1 MRNKSLL
8 LVDDDETSSQI
19 LKFILEDE
27 GYEVDLAATGEIA
40 MSKISSRRYDL
51 VLLDYIL
58 PDMKGRDVAAR
69 IKKVSP
75 APKIIL
81 LTGYAESEGE
91 PEDNSYDK
99 ILLKP
104 VPPQTIV
111 SVIAGILH

>member
-1 MRNKSLL
+1 MGNRSLL

-27 GYEVDLAATGEIA
+27 GYEVDLAVTGEIA
-40 MSKISSRRYDL
+40 VSKTSSQRYDL
-51 VLLDYIL
+51 VLLDYKL
-58 PDMKGRDVAAR
+58 PDMKGCDVAAR

-91 PEDNSYDK
+91 PQNNNYDR

-104 VPPQTIV
+104 ISPETIV
-111 SVIAGILH
+111 SIIAGILR